1 MENGIS
7 HRIDDIIN
15 IVYKTTMNN
24 FLKNLKEEELTEA
37 RTKYEEDNDIV
48 EQPLPHLNI
57 ICSNC
62 FKKEFTGIRFL
73 CSQCNNYNL
82 CEKCEEL
89 RCQKAFNHNINHV
102 FLRIKKPIDLDI
114 NKYDNIIK
122 GTHQNLKIKKGEKII
137 GKITLI
143 NSGEENLKNC
153 FLSPI
158 CFEECY
164 LTGPKIIIDDDLE
177 RNGSIDLEIE
187 INDPIKKNSKDNE
200 NNQNKNR
207 QYISC
212 WRMFT
217 KEGIPFGN
225 VVYFYI
231 EDLVENK
238 N

>member
-62 FKKEFTGIRFL
+62 FKPEFTGIRFL

-89 RCQKAFNHNINHV
+89 RIQNIINHNENHV
-102 FLRIKKPIDLDI
+102 FLRINKPKNIDI
-114 NKYDNIIK
+114 NKYDNLIQGNNQKLKLKNGK
-122 GTHQNLKIKKGEKII
+122 GYAKVNI
-137 GKITLI
+137 I
-143 NSGEENLKNC
+143 NSGIESFKNC
-153 FLSPI
+153 YLSPI
-158 CFEECY
+158 CY
-164 LTGPKIIIDDDLE
+164 GSYYITGKKIKIEKDIE
-177 RNGSIDLEIE
+177 RGDNIDLIIELEVEENE
-187 INDPIKKNSKDNE
+187 INS
-200 NNQNKNR
+200 NK
-207 QYISC
+207 QYISI

-217 KEGIPFGN
+217 EEGIPFGKIISLFLDN
-225 VVYFYI
+225 MS
-231 EDLVENK
+231 
-238 N
+238 

>member
-1 MENGIS
+1 MSEIKEEIENILKS
-7 HRIDDIIN
+7 EFQ
-15 IVYKTTMNN
+15 N
-24 FLKNLKEEELTEA
+24 FKKEIFKNLTEEELKKEKEYFNKKKTE
-37 RTKYEEDNDIV
+37 K
-48 EQPLPHLNI
+48 EQYHKNI

-62 FKKEFTGIRFL
+62 MRANFPGERYI
-73 CSQCNNYNL
+73 CCECENYNL

-122 GTHQNLKIKKGEKII
+122 GTHQNLKIKKGQKII

-143 NSGEENLKNC
+143 NSGEKNLKDC

-177 RNGSIDLEIE
+177 RNCSTDLEIE